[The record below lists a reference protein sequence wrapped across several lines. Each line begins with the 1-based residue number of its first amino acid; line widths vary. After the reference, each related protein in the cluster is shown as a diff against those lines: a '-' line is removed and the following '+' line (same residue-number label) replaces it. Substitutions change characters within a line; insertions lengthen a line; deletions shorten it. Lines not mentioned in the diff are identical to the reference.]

1 MPLVSHPIKSHC
13 QLDEILSC
21 FIENIYFFLKGLS
34 VKPKKQE
41 PKEAIDVEDRFAYLS
56 DEESDTIDED
66 DEEWSPS
73 KEYKDV
79 HNKPLSTDF

>member
-1 MPLVSHPIKSHC
+1 M
-13 QLDEILSC
+13 
-21 FIENIYFFLKGLS
+21 
-34 VKPKKQE
+34 
-41 PKEAIDVEDRFAYLS
+41 DVEDRFAYLS